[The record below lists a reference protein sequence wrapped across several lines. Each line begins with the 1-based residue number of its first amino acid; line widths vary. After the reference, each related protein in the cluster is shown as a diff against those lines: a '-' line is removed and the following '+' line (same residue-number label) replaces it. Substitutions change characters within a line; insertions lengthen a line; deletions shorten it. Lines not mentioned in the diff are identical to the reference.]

1 MSSTDDGTATSVD
14 VPEQGTPEASKKHLP
29 LWQETLLLLTI
40 AIVLAVVIKA
50 FFVQAFYIPSESMEP
65 GLVKND
71 RILVEKMSYWFG
83 GTPRRGDVVVFKDP
97 GGWLSEEED
106 AGPSN
111 PIGQLMAKIGLY
123 PSGGHLVKRV
133 IGIAG
138 DTIHCCDKQGRIL
151 VNGHPLD
158 EGGYV
163 KQSPGMACNGPMTTT
178 CNWTAGPVPEGT
190 VFVMGDNRDNSDDSS
205 MHLCQPKGSSTDC
218 TPDPFVPV
226 GDIVGKVFVLLWPK
240 DRFHVLHRPA
250 DFTAALNR
258 S

>member
-1 MSSTDDGTATSVD
+1 MSSTDDGAATSVD
-14 VPEQGTPEASKKHLP
+14 VPEQSTPRSRPKKHLP
-29 LWQETLLLLTI
+29 LWQETLLLLAI
-40 AIVLAVVIKA
+40 AIVLAIVIKA

-83 GTPRRGDVVVFKDP
+83 GTPQRGDVVVFKDP

-133 IGIAG
+133 IGVAG

-151 VNGHPLD
+151 VNGAPARRGGLRQAVAGHGLQRADDHHLQLD
-158 EGGYV
+158 GR
-163 KQSPGMACNGPMTTT
+163 PGARR
-178 CNWTAGPVPEGT
+178 A
-190 VFVMGDNRDNSDDSS
+190 RSS
-205 MHLCQPKGSSTDC
+205 
-218 TPDPFVPV
+218 
-226 GDIVGKVFVLLWPK
+226 
-240 DRFHVLHRPA
+240 
-250 DFTAALNR
+250 
-258 S
+258 